1 MYVLYIHAKNILYRL
16 NNITNTLSTYEY
28 RKTLMRTSEIR
39 SLSLAPARVVPVCVC
54 VCVCVCVYGC
64 DCTHARICVCVH
76 TPSTPTQR
84 DTDTDTCLRAHWCMH
99 VCTSVWMHAF
109 TFTYVC
115 MHACMHVCVYTC
127 VCTYIYTC
135 ACMNA
140 RIKETR
146 EESESEVLCLYT
158 MPIYYTLVLTSLS
171 GLLNPTIPATSI
183 ALESLASRRTMHSPR
198 RETNPGI
205 PC

>member
-1 MYVLYIHAKNILYRL
+1 MVAIVRMRVFAYVFTHQAHPHRETRTRIHVYVRIGACMFVLLYGCMHSHLRMYACMHA
-16 NNITNTLSTYEY
+16 
-28 RKTLMRTSEIR
+28 
-39 SLSLAPARVVPVCVC
+39 CVC
-54 VCVCVCVYGC
+54 VCI
-64 DCTHARICVCVH
+64 RVCVH
-76 TPSTPTQR
+76 
-84 DTDTDTCLRAHWCMH
+84 
-99 VCTSVWMHAF
+99 
-109 TFTYVC
+109 
-115 MHACMHVCVYTC
+115 
-127 VCTYIYTC
+127 IYTC

-140 RIKETR
+140 RTKETR

-158 MPIYYTLVLTSLS
+158 MPIYYTLGLTSLS